1 MKDRREDK
9 KVLQRLQKN
18 LFYYLYGAL
27 IVKNMSML
35 FNFQAFID
43 EMREKDDKKEIVEK
57 YEKHFWPIK
66 WDTKDQEW
74 YTDYLINFK
83 NHTFKT
89 PEELDKEFDWKL
101 LLQLVAGSFSSDCVF
116 EKDKDVKEGEN
127 PRELT
132 ISVKSGDQ
140 SVVKKVSELWSFQ
153 IMRLYEIYIEEQ
165 MNLHILIKEEEKDAE
180 AILWQRQLR
189 LERWKLMLDTLD
201 KDELTKEAKKEQED
215 KMDDLMGKL

>member
-1 MKDRREDK
+1 
-9 KVLQRLQKN
+9 
-18 LFYYLYGAL
+18 
-27 IVKNMSML
+27 ML

-57 YEKHFWPIK
+57 YEKHFGPVTGEIQ
-66 WDTKDQEW
+66 DQER
-74 YTDYLINFK
+74 YTGYLINFK
-83 NHTFKT
+83 HHPFRV
-89 PEELDKEFDWKL
+89 PEELQEEFDWKL
-101 LLQLVAGSFSSDCVF
+101 LLQLVAGSFSSECMF
-116 EKDKDVKEGEN
+116 EKDKETQEGEN

-165 MNLHILIKEEEKDAE
+165 MNLHILIKEEDKDAE
-180 AILWQRQLR
+180 AILWQRHLR

-201 KDELTKEAKKEQED
+201 KDELQQEAKKEQAD
-215 KMDDLMGKL
+215 KMDDLMSKL